1 MSSRAAVY
9 GLRALAIG
17 SVSWDAHRVR
27 HVVLLARL
35 EHLLGLL
42 QIDSK
47 ADRSVLGSLRVP
59 ADELRYGSLP
69 RVAHVLDLDPL
80 VVSHKVHHRPC
91 MVGKRRRVYRLEDLL
106 KCITP
111 RNVYEEVDFSEPVG
125 R

>member
-1 MSSRAAVY
+1 MLSSN
-9 GLRALAIG
+9 
-17 SVSWDAHRVR
+17 
-27 HVVLLARL
+27 LARL

-42 QIDSK
+42 QIDNK

-59 ADELRYGSLP
+59 ADDLRYGSLP

-80 VVSHKVHHRPC
+80 VVSHKVYHRPC
-91 MVGKRRRVYRLEDLL
+91 MVGKRWRVYRLEDLL

-111 RNVYEEVDFSEPVG
+111 RNVHEEVDLSEPVG

>member
-1 MSSRAAVY
+1 MY

-17 SVSWDAHRVR
+17 SVLWDAHRVR

-35 EHLLGLL
+35 QHLLGLL
-42 QIDSK
+42 QIDNK
-47 ADRSVLGSLRVP
+47 ADRSVLGSLRMP

-106 KCITP
+106 ECIRL
-111 RNVYEEVDFSEPVG
+111 RNVREEVGLSELVG
-125 R
+125 